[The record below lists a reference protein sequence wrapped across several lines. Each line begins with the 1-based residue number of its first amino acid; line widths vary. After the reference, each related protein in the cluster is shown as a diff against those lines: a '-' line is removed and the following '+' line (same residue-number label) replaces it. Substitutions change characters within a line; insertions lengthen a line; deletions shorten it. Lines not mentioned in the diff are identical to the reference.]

1 MTTTTLKST
10 QGSQSLQLGSVSGLW
25 VNCRPSGLHL
35 LQSVKSLAI
44 SFIQR
49 VLVGAPSL
57 AGAQEATLQPF
68 RRNNQGIG
76 INGADF
82 RGRTST
88 TPINKIFAKWQHVQT
103 LLEGQRGCS

>member
-76 INGADF
+76 MV
-82 RGRTST
+82 RTSGGAL
-88 TPINKIFAKWQHVQT
+88 PQLRLIKFSQNGSMFK
-103 LLEGQRGCS
+103 LC